1 MSFAEVRGE
10 RKMPHPYRRVAKLA
24 GGLLLPLIFCVC
36 CAPTSNHYF
45 PVTDLKERNN
55 SNGFAITPP
64 SGSGWYEKLSDA
76 TLYYLKKVP
85 SNDYAIYTS
94 ATEISLTD
102 NKTLR
107 GEDLLKMVESNKQ
120 LATTAAALKNV
131 TLRVV
136 LDPQPSP
143 LCVRYTQEYE
153 DHGTNANTNGQHVKI
168 FKNGLVCL
176 HPDTPNVGIDMCYVE
191 SSRSPLP
198 RSALSY
204 KEEGEFFLSS
214 LRFFGTSG

>member
-1 MSFAEVRGE
+1 
-10 RKMPHPYRRVAKLA
+10 MPHPYCRVTKLA
-24 GGLLLPLIFCVC
+24 AGLLLPLLFCVC
-36 CAPTSNHYF
+36 CAPTNNHYF

-55 SNGFAITPP
+55 SHGFSITPP
-64 SGSGWYEKLSDA
+64 SGSGWYEKLNDT

-85 SNDYAIYTS
+85 SSDYAIYTS

-102 NKTLR
+102 KSLR
-107 GEDLLKMVESNKQ
+107 AEELLKMVELSKQ
-120 LATTAAALKNV
+120 LTTTATTLKNA

-136 LDPQPSP
+136 LEPQESP

-153 DHGTNANTNGQHVKI
+153 DHGTNTNANGQHVKI
-168 FKNGLVCL
+168 YKNGLVCL

-191 SSRSPLP
+191 SSRAPLP

>member
-1 MSFAEVRGE
+1 
-10 RKMPHPYRRVAKLA
+10 MPHPYRRVAKLA
-24 GGLLLPLIFCVC
+24 AGLLLPLIFCVC

-55 SNGFAITPP
+55 SHGFSITPP
-64 SGSGWYEKLSDA
+64 SGSGWFEKLNDT

-85 SNDYAIYTS
+85 SSDYAIYTS
-94 ATEISLTD
+94 ATEISLAD
-102 NKTLR
+102 HSLEA
-107 GEDLLKMVESNKQ
+107 EDLIKMVEQSKQ
-120 LATTAAALKNV
+120 LTPAATTLKNA

-136 LDPQPSP
+136 IEPQKSP

-153 DHGTNANTNGQHVKI
+153 DHGTNTNANGQHVKI
-168 FKNGLVCL
+168 YKNGLVCL
-176 HPDTPNVGIDMCYVE
+176 HPNTPNVGIDMCYVE

-198 RSALSY
+198 ISALSY
-204 KEEGEFFLSS
+204 KDEGEFFLSS